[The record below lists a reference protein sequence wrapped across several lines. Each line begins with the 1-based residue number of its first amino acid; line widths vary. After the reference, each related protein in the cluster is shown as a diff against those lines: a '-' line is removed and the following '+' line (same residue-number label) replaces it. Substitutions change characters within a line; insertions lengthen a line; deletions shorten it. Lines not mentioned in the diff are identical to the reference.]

1 MPRRAPDGKG
11 VTEHRITF
19 GNYER
24 EFVTDIK
31 NDVEKTV
38 KVAAITAAAVPLATV
53 AGLGLLGYGIYKGA
67 TMIGKGL
74 NEFQMLDW
82 SLPGSKEWEAKTEG
96 YSWYEK
102 QSLWYNQLSGGS
114 IGLSQAEIL
123 NRRELKKDKSKW
135 TTWWF

>member
-24 EFVTDIK
+24 EFVTEIK
-31 NDVEKTV
+31 NDIEKGV
-38 KVAAITAAAVPLATV
+38 KIATITAVAVPLATI
-53 AGLGLLGYGIYKGA
+53 GGFGLLGFGIYKAGI
-67 TMIGKGL
+67 MIGKGL
-74 NEFQMLDW
+74 NEFSLMDW

-96 YSWYEK
+96 YSWFEK

-114 IGLSQAEIL
+114 IGLSEAEIL
-123 NRRELKKDKSKW
+123 NRRELKKDKSKS
-135 TTWWF
+135 TWWF

>member
-1 MPRRAPDGKG
+1 MPRRAPDQ
-11 VTEHRITF
+11 VQEMRITF

-24 EFVTDIK
+24 EFVTEVK

-38 KVAAITAAAVPLATV
+38 KVAAITAVAVPLATI
-53 AGLGLLGYGIYKGA
+53 GGFGLLGFGIYKAGI
-67 TMIGKGL
+67 MIGKGL
-74 NEFQMLDW
+74 NEFSLMDW

-96 YSWYEK
+96 YSWFEK

-114 IGLSQAEIL
+114 IGLSEAEIL
-123 NRRELKKDKSKW
+123 NRRELKKDKPKS

>member
-1 MPRRAPDGKG
+1 MPRRAPDQ
-11 VTEHRITF
+11 VQEMRITF

-24 EFVTDIK
+24 EFVTEVK

-38 KVAAITAAAVPLATV
+38 KVAAITAVAVPLATI
-53 AGLGLLGYGIYKGA
+53 GGFGLLGFGIYKAGI
-67 TMIGKGL
+67 MIGKGL
-74 NEFQMLDW
+74 NEFSLMDW

-96 YSWYEK
+96 YSWFEK

-114 IGLSQAEIL
+114 IGLTQAEIE
-123 NRRELKKDKSKW
+123 NRRELKKDKPKW

>member
-24 EFVTDIK
+24 EFVTEVK
-31 NDVEKTV
+31 NDIEKTV
-38 KVAAITAAAVPLATV
+38 KVATLTAVAVPLATI
-53 AGLGLLGYGIYKGA
+53 GGFGLLGFGIYKAGI
-67 TMIGKGL
+67 MIGKGL
-74 NEFQMLDW
+74 NEFSLMDW

-96 YSWYEK
+96 YSWFEK

-114 IGLSQAEIL
+114 IGLSEAEIL
-123 NRRELKKDKSKW
+123 NRRELKKDKSKS
-135 TTWWF
+135 TWWF